1 MSTRRVKGELFADYV
16 RMIRRRKDVDW
27 TRKLTAEDLGYLREA
42 IDPSGW
48 YPMEVFERLG
58 DAILA
63 VIAGNDV
70 QAVRL
75 WGRFSVEPL
84 VEHHPTL
91 LAKGDPVESLRR
103 FQVLRSTFF
112 DFSAIEV
119 ATFTTGHAELEIH
132 YHMGPI
138 AEEAA
143 SYQAMGF
150 FEGLLDLAGATD
162 VVAELTERS
171 WAGDRRT
178 RLVIDFASE

>member
-1 MSTRRVKGELFADYV
+1 MPDRRVKGELFADYV

-27 TRKLTAEDLGYLREA
+27 TARLSSGDVMYLVEPV
-42 IDPSGW
+42 DPAGW

-63 VIAGNDV
+63 VIAGGQV
-70 QAVRL
+70 EAVRL

-84 VEHHPTL
+84 VERHPTL
-91 LAKGDPVESLRR
+91 VAPGDPLESLRR

-119 ATFTTGHAELEIH
+119 VASTTGHAELEIH

-150 FEGLLDLAGATD
+150 FEGLLFLAGATD
-162 VVAELTERS
+162 VTAALEERS
-171 WAGDRRT
+171 WAGDPRT
-178 RLVIDFASE
+178 RLVLTFA

>member
-1 MSTRRVKGELFADYV
+1 MSSRRVKGELFADYV

-27 TRKLTAEDLGYLREA
+27 SQRLAPEDLAYLVEA
-42 IDPSGW
+42 IEPSGW
-48 YPMEVFERLG
+48 YPMTVFERLG

-63 VIAGNDV
+63 VIAGGDV

-75 WGRFSVEPL
+75 WGRLSVEPL
-84 VEHHPTL
+84 VEHHPML
-91 LAKGDPVESLRR
+91 LAKDDPVESLRR

-119 ATFTTGHAELEIH
+119 ATFTIGHAELEIH
-132 YHMGPI
+132 YHMGPV

-178 RLVIDFASE
+178 RLVLEFSS

>member
-27 TRKLTAEDLGYLREA
+27 TRRLVVEDLGYLSEP

-48 YPMEVFERLG
+48 YPMEAFERLG

-63 VIAGNDV
+63 IIAGGDV

-132 YHMGPI
+132 YHMGAI

-150 FEGLLDLAGATD
+150 FEGLLELARAKDIT
-162 VVAELTERS
+162 AELREQAWRGDARTLLALH
-171 WAGDRRT
+171 WAT
-178 RLVIDFASE
+178 P